1 MALYNIDTG
10 KLRKD
15 ATDLSKCKTD
25 LFATLNEIKTEVGKL
40 PGVWED
46 EVATEFMKRFNGLS
60 NDFQNYDNILG
71 DYVKKANEIAD
82 EYDKAN
88 SEANNQLNDLLSDL

>member
-10 KLRKD
+10 KLRED
-15 ATDLSKCKTD
+15 ATELNKCKAD
-25 LFATLNEIKTEVGKL
+25 LFTTLSEIKAEVAKL
-40 PGVWED
+40 PSVWID
-46 EVATEFMKRFNGLS
+46 EVATEFMKKFNGLS
-60 NDFQNYDNILG
+60 NDFQNYDSILG

-88 SEANNQLNDLLSDL
+88 SEANSQLNDLLSDL